1 MHEHRLLQYLV
12 SAANEESFEATGERA
27 TCVLTAHALNA
38 VLQELGWR
46 SYLLRVE
53 ATVYH
58 PTDRSF
64 SGCVL
69 GRGPWERRAT
79 APGMWRGH
87 LVVAVET
94 AWLLDPTLD
103 QANLTEWGQH
113 RVGPL
118 AVRLP
123 GSFWDDPRGY
133 RVAVG
138 ELEVGYL
145 PYRRPQSGFASK
157 GDARPSHWRPIARR
171 VIERVHDHY
180 ARSVNDCA
188 WNPAPSRSVS
198 NDRLTQACFSM
209 KLTLAALTRAEAVQ
223 FPLELT

>member
-1 MHEHRLLQYLV
+1 MHDPGFLKYLV
-12 SAANEESFEATGERA
+12 DAANEESFAATGERA

-53 ATVYH
+53 TTVHH
-58 PTDRSF
+58 PTNRAF
-64 SGCVL
+64 AGCVL

-94 AWLLDPTLD
+94 TWLLDPTLD
-103 QANLTEWGQH
+103 QANKPEWGRH

-123 GSFWDDPRGY
+123 GSFWIDPRGH

-138 ELEVGYL
+138 ELEVSYR
-145 PYRRPQSGFASK
+145 PYCRPQSGFASK
-157 GDARPSHWRPIARR
+157 VDARPSRWRPIA
-171 VIERVHDHY
+171 ERVLE
-180 ARSVNDCA
+180 RIQNGRRMSLRRGKTQRRGEQVC
-188 WNPAPSRSVS
+188 
-198 NDRLTQACFSM
+198 DRL
-209 KLTLAALTRAEAVQ
+209 R
-223 FPLELT
+223 